1 MRTEFDQLAPVGN
14 CWAAYIEV
22 LRCTISTTTRQ
33 VQLAIVKSL
42 LTVVSR
48 MSEDFYREFIKVV
61 HKILT
66 VSLDVANYSSLRIEA
81 LKVLIALLKKMN
93 ELQMTDLMEDV
104 RQVYYLRVDEAMRDS
119 SPEVKSRADE
129 ARQLLMN

>member
-1 MRTEFDQLAPVGN
+1 
-14 CWAAYIEV
+14 
-22 LRCTISTTTRQ
+22 
-33 VQLAIVKSL
+33 
-42 LTVVSR
+42 

>member
-1 MRTEFDQLAPVGN
+1 MQF
-14 CWAAYIEV
+14 
-22 LRCTISTTTRQ
+22 
-33 VQLAIVKSL
+33 AIVKSL
-42 LTVVSR
+42 YTVVGRISK
-48 MSEDFYREFIKVV
+48 DFYREFIKAV

-66 VSLDVANYSSLRIEA
+66 VSLDVANYSILRIEA
-81 LKVLIALLKKMN
+81 LKVFIVLVKKTN
-93 ELQMTDLMEDV
+93 ELQMTDMMDDI

>member
-1 MRTEFDQLAPVGN
+1 
-14 CWAAYIEV
+14 
-22 LRCTISTTTRQ
+22 
-33 VQLAIVKSL
+33 
-42 LTVVSR
+42 

-93 ELQMTDLMEDV
+93 GLQMTDLMEDV